1 VGSSLK
7 EVKERPMTENELEKE
22 VVGICKNPK
31 KERTIFRLIKK
42 KFAGLEHKDFHNLM
56 LKLIYR
62 GSLEVTL
69 DWRLQT
75 PDPAGLYNKTPA

>member
-1 VGSSLK
+1 
-7 EVKERPMTENELEKE
+7 MTENDLEKE
-22 VVGICKNPK
+22 VTAICKRPH
-31 KERTIFRLIKK
+31 KEMGIYRKTKQKFVNLKRT
-42 KFAGLEHKDFHNLM
+42 EFHELL

-75 PDPAGLYNKTPA
+75 PDPDGLFNKTPA

>member
-1 VGSSLK
+1 
-7 EVKERPMTENELEKE
+7 MTENEVEKE
-22 VVGICKNPK
+22 VTALCKNPK
-31 KERTIFRLIKK
+31 KETTVFRLIKK
-42 KFAGLEHKDFHNLM
+42 KFVSLERKDFHDLM

-75 PDPAGLYNKTPA
+75 PDPNFLLKLQTPNS

>member
-1 VGSSLK
+1 
-7 EVKERPMTENELEKE
+7 MTENELERE
-22 VVGICKNPK
+22 VVAICKTPR
-31 KERTIFRLIKK
+31 KEIGIFRKTK
-42 KFAGLEHKDFHNLM
+42 QKFTGLKRKEFHELV

-75 PDPAGLYNKTPA
+75 PNPNGLFNKTPA

>member
-1 VGSSLK
+1 
-7 EVKERPMTENELEKE
+7 MTENELEKE
-22 VVGICKNPK
+22 VMAICTKPRKEMGIYRK
-31 KERTIFRLIKK
+31 TKK
-42 KFAGLEHKDFHNLM
+42 KFSDLKRKDCHNLV

-75 PDPAGLYNKTPA
+75 PDPVTLP

>member
-1 VGSSLK
+1 MGIYRKTKQKFVNLK
-7 EVKERPMTENELEKE
+7 RTEFHEL
-22 VVGICKNPK
+22 
-31 KERTIFRLIKK
+31 L
-42 KFAGLEHKDFHNLM
+42 

-75 PDPAGLYNKTPA
+75 PDPDGLFNKTPA

>member
-1 VGSSLK
+1 
-7 EVKERPMTENELEKE
+7 MTENELEKE
-22 VVGICKNPK
+22 VVAICKTPR
-31 KERTIFRLIKK
+31 KEMGIYRKTRQ
-42 KFAGLEHKDFHNLM
+42 KFTNLKRKDFHNLV

-75 PDPAGLYNKTPA
+75 PNPAGLYNKTPA